1 MWRRLPVPTP
11 FEEGDPGSKV
21 CVLGEAPGRLEM
33 KLGRPLV
40 GPSGDVFKELLNTV
54 GLARRQ
60 CYILNVWPWEVT
72 KDRLGNIYSPYN
84 EKLWDRNKGFTEQG
98 DLEALPT
105 IDKVRRCKANCIL
118 SLGNPP
124 LDALASGHRP
134 IGKWRGSPLYSKR
147 VGKKFIPT
155 FHPAATLHG
164 VYVWRYLILW
174 DMAKL
179 LEEAATAE
187 LVLPDRNLIVGPT
200 WEEVQ
205 KYFELCSKA
214 KRVCTDL
221 EVINGHVN
229 CFSLSYRKDEA
240 LTVPLVNEHRED
252 YWTEEQEIHIWQKYA
267 TLMGDP
273 GVMKINHNMIG
284 FDAVFLLD
292 KNNIFMRGP
301 IGDTMI
307 AQSILYPDFRMGLD
321 MTASIHTRQ
330 PYWKDEGKIWKPNH
344 NISWEQFQ
352 RYCGL
357 DAACTLECWEVLSE
371 ELSAEGYWPTYDMT
385 VALKNPLAYM
395 TIRGLKIDKDGLEQA
410 KVNIQ
415 EKLDARFK
423 ELKEVSD
430 HEFNPLSP
438 KQCAEYLYE
447 HCRNEPYRNSVGGI
461 STDDKSLS
469 RLVRKAVKGSREAKI
484 VQEIR
489 ALNKLKST
497 YLEVELDGDDRL
509 RCSWNPRGTVFGR
522 LSSSQTIAGTGMN
535 LQNLHPEF
543 KGFIVAG

>member
-1 MWRRLPVPTP
+1 
-11 FEEGDPGSKV
+11 
-21 CVLGEAPGRLEM
+21 VLGEAPGRMEM
-33 KLGRPLV
+33 ALKRPLV
-40 GPSGDVFKELLNTV
+40 GPSGDVFKQLLHTA
-54 GLARRQ
+54 GLSRRD
-60 CYILNVWPWEVT
+60 CYILNLWPWMVT
-72 KDRLGNIYSPYN
+72 KDRLGSIYSPYN
-84 EKLWDRNKGFTEQG
+84 EKLWDYRKGFTDQG
-98 DLEALPT
+98 DIESLSA
-105 IDKVRRCKANCIL
+105 IDKVRKCKANCIL

-124 LDALASGHRP
+124 LDALISGHRP

-164 VYVWRYLILW
+164 VYAWRHLILS
-174 DMAKL
+174 DMGKL
-179 LEEAATAE
+179 LLELDSPD
-187 LVLPDRNLIVGPT
+187 LVLPDRNLIIRPT
-200 WEEVQ
+200 WDEVVE
-205 KYFELCSKA
+205 YFQLCTRA

-221 EVINGHVN
+221 EVMNGHVS
-229 CFSLSYRKDEA
+229 CYSLSYRKDEA
-240 LTVPLVNEHRED
+240 LVIPFWDEANEH
-252 YWTEEQEIHIWQKYA
+252 YWTEEEEEKIWLMYA
-267 TLMGDP
+267 RLLGDTD
-273 GVMKINHNMIG
+273 VMKINHNMIG

-292 KNNIFMRGP
+292 KCNIYMEGP

-307 AQSILYPDFRMGLD
+307 AQSIMYPDFRMGLD

-371 ELSAEGYWPTYDMT
+371 ELSADDYWTTYNMT
-385 VALKNPLAYM
+385 VALKDPLAYM

-415 EKLDARFK
+415 EKLDAK
-423 ELKEVSD
+423 SKDLKEIAD
-430 HEFNPLSP
+430 YEFNPLSS

-447 HCRNEPYRNSVGGI
+447 HCRNEPYKNATGGV

-469 RLVRKAVKGSREAKI
+469 RLVRKAGKGSREAKVI
-484 VQEIR
+484 QEIR

-497 YLEVELDGDDRL
+497 YLEVELDGDSRL

-543 KGFIVAG
+543 KGFIVPG

>member
-1 MWRRLPVPTP
+1 MPTP
-11 FEEGDPGSKV
+11 AEEGSPSAKI
-21 CVLGEAPGRLEM
+21 CVLGEAPGSYEM

-40 GPSGDVFKELLNTV
+40 GPSGDVFKELLNTA
-54 GLARRQ
+54 GLARTD
-60 CYILNVWPWEVT
+60 CYILNVWPWQVT
-72 KDRLGNIYSPYN
+72 KDRMGNIYSPYN
-84 EKLWDRNKGFTEQG
+84 EKLWDNRKGMTEQG

-105 IDKVRRCKANCIL
+105 VQKVRNCNANCVL
-118 SLGNPP
+118 AMGNPAF
-124 LDALASGHRP
+124 DVLASGHKP

-147 VGKKFIPT
+147 VDKKFIPT

-174 DMAKL
+174 DMGKL
-179 LEEAATAE
+179 LHELDTKD
-187 LVLPDRNLIVGPT
+187 LVLPDRNLITGPS
-200 WEEVQ
+200 WSEVEE
-205 KYFELCSKA
+205 YFQLCTRA

-221 EVINGHVN
+221 EVMNGHVS

-240 LTVPLVNEHRED
+240 LTVPLWNEHNEHYWSED
-252 YWTEEQEIHIWQKYA
+252 QEIEIWLKYA
-267 TLMGDP
+267 RLMGDP
-273 GVMKINHNMIG
+273 DVMKINHNMIG

-292 KNNIFMRGP
+292 KCHIFMEGP

-330 PYWKDEGKIWKPNH
+330 PYWKDDGKIWKPNH

-357 DAACTLECWEVLSE
+357 DAACTLEVWETLQE
-371 ELSAEGYWPTYDMT
+371 ELAQGYWETYQMT
-385 VALKNPLAYM
+385 VELRDALAYM
-395 TIRGLKIDKDGLEQA
+395 TIRGLKIDREGLERA
-410 KVNIQ
+410 KINIQ
-415 EKLDARFK
+415 EKLDAKFK
-423 ELKEVSD
+423 ELEEVAD
-430 HEFNPLSP
+430 HTFNPLSP

-447 HCRNEPYRNSVGGI
+447 HCRNEPYKNAAGGI

-469 RLVRKAVKGSREAKI
+469 RLVRKAGKGAREAKV

-543 KGFIVAG
+543 KSFIVAG

>member
-1 MWRRLPVPTP
+1 MRSALPMPTP
-11 FEEGDPGSKV
+11 YEDGDPGAPI
-21 CVLGEAPGRLEM
+21 CVLGEAPSNVEM
-33 KLGRPLV
+33 KLGRPFV
-40 GPSGDVFKELLNTV
+40 GPSGDVFKELLNTA
-54 GLARRQ
+54 GLSRRD
-60 CYILNVWPWEVT
+60 CYVLNVWPWQVT

-98 DLEALPT
+98 DLESIPT
-105 IDKVRRCKANCIL
+105 IDKVRRCKANCVL
-118 SLGNPP
+118 TLGNPA
-124 LDALASGHRP
+124 LDALISGHRP

-147 VGKKFIPT
+147 VGKKLIPT

-174 DMAKL
+174 DLGKL
-179 LEEAATAE
+179 KEELESPE
-187 LVLPDRNLIVGPT
+187 LTLPDRNLITAPT
-200 WEEVQ
+200 WSEVTE
-205 KYFELCSKA
+205 YFDLCTA
-214 KRVCTDL
+214 AGRVCTDL
-221 EVINGHVN
+221 EVINNHVN

-240 LTVPLVNEHRED
+240 LTVPLVSERGEPYWSENE
-252 YWTEEQEIHIWQKYA
+252 EIEIWLKYA
-267 TLMGDP
+267 RLMGDEN
-273 GVMKINHNMIG
+273 VQKINHNMIG

-292 KNNIFMRGP
+292 KCNIYMHGN

-321 MTASIHTRQ
+321 MTASIHLRQ

-344 NISWEQFQ
+344 NISWDQFQ

-357 DAACTLECWEVLSE
+357 DASCTLECWEILSE
-371 ELSAEGYWPTYDMT
+371 EMSRDGYWPTYNMT
-385 VALKNPLAYM
+385 VALKEPLAYM
-395 TIRGLKIDKDGLEQA
+395 TIRGLKVDREGLEKA
-410 KVNIQ
+410 KRAI
-415 EKLDARFK
+415 EAKLSERSE
-423 ELKEVSD
+423 ELKKVAEY
-430 HEFNPLSP
+430 EFNPLSP
-438 KQCAEYLYE
+438 KQCAEYFYE
-447 HCRNEPYRNSVGGI
+447 HCRNEPYRNATGGI
-461 STDDKSLS
+461 STDDKALS
-469 RLVRKAVKGSREAKI
+469 RLVRKATKGSREAKV

-509 RCSWNPRGTVFGR
+509 RCSWNPRGTIFGR